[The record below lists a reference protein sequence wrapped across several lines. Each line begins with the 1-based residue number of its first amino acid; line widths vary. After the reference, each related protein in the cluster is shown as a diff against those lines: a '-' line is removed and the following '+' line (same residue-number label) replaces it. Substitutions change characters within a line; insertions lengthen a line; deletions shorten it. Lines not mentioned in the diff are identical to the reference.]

1 MEPGGHEFEP
11 LLIEQ
16 QNTVQ
21 PDEQLASGPHSDA
34 YAVPGVNANLNGF
47 TASAEPTTAERIR
60 NPRRL
65 DRRASPVLTTSTSFS
80 AMLIRCSRAEVQTLQ
95 HRVELGH

>member
-1 MEPGGHEFEP
+1 MEPGGHEFAP

-34 YAVPGVNANLNGF
+34 YAVPGLNRNRIGF
-47 TASAEPTTAERIR
+47 TASAAPTNVVR
-60 NPRRL
+60 NRKPRRVGL
-65 DRRASPVLTTSTSFS
+65 VASPVLTVETILS
-80 AMLIRCSRAEVQTLQ
+80 AKLMRLRPSALYRPCDAPQC
-95 HRVELGH
+95 